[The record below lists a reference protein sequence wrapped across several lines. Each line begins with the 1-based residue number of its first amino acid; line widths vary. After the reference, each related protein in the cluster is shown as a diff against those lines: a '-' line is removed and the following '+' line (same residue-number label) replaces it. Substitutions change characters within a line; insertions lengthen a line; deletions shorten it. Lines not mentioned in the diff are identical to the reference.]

1 MATNGTTALEAAC
14 KSGIDILDELMGTNI
29 EERSRFEGKALSP
42 SFLASSKCLVF
53 LHTGRAGLFAGGTFG
68 DGFAIAKSSSGSW
81 TSPCFVRLR
90 KFELGA
96 FFGYQSSKTLMS
108 GLTKSSVQAII
119 DNEYT
124 SFGTDVTV
132 QLWPASSGVDDQVS
146 VNYSDFVSAS
156 CSTGI
161 LFDFSLSGGSLK
173 VDDAKNAEVYGEG
186 VTASQLLNGQVEKP
200 KEMIPLYQKITSIS
214 RDALK

>member
-1 MATNGTTALEAAC
+1 
-14 KSGIDILDELMGTNI
+14 
-29 EERSRFEGKALSP
+29 
-42 SFLASSKCLVF
+42 
-53 LHTGRAGLFAGGTFG
+53 
-68 DGFAIAKSSSGSW
+68 
-81 TSPCFVRLR
+81 
-90 KFELGA
+90 
-96 FFGYQSSKTLMS
+96 MS